1 LRYGNSV
8 RDFIFSLFAPIYP
21 LLPLHSLQRC
31 YLWSSSALARA
42 TSKVGTAITGKSASF
57 APSLISQSTFSAAAS
72 SSRRRRKT
80 PTRNTSSLRAVSG
93 ILIISRTCVMCH
105 RMATSRQDR
114 LHHTMPSGIREG
126 RRNKTLWTLCMRA
139 AHHCDDFDALLDV
152 ARTRNAEFLPPLE
165 DGEVVKAARSAWG
178 YTERGDNRFGRPGVF
193 FDADTVN
200 DLIGN
205 DQDLFVLLSFLRANN
220 GPDRE
225 FMATNQGLAKRL
237 NWTVKRVAAARRRM
251 TDDGYA
257 EQTRPAYT
265 KQPALYRWIKG

>member
-1 LRYGNSV
+1 LVIVRTGSGNFQGWYRHNGEKRV
-8 RDFIFSLFAPIYP
+8 IRPEPDKPIDILGGGFIVAPPSQATRSEYRFIAGG
-21 LLPLHSLQRC
+21 LHDLDHLPHLHDPPPNGNEQ
-31 YLWSSSALARA
+31 AR
-42 TSKVGTAITGKSASF
+42 TA
-57 APSLISQSTFSAAAS
+57 AP
-72 SSRRRRKT
+72 
-80 PTRNTSSLRAVSG
+80 
-93 ILIISRTCVMCH
+93 
-105 RMATSRQDR
+105 QDAER
-114 LHHTMPSGIREG
+114 IREG
-126 RRNKTLWTLCMRA
+126 RRNTNLWKNCMRA

-152 ARTRNAEFLPPLE
+152 ARTRNTEFLQPLE

-205 DQDLFVLLSFLRANN
+205 DQDLFVLLSFLHANN

-251 TDDGYA
+251 IDDGYA